1 MRTGPTWGLMSVL
14 ISVLCLVSI
23 RPAPIFALS
32 LDDYFSYSLDV
43 EFSKTEIHGSEV
55 FYATVDGTATCTKNL
70 PIAAI
75 EARITSRVVAEH
87 QVSGARVTLNSGYS
101 VTIESFPSVAG
112 ETAHTSEVVSLK
124 FPAVSE
130 SGTYNVVGEL
140 SEVEVQFVLL
150 GWLDVTSFLP
160 PSQEMGSVTYVAD
173 EGGGGGGIIIKPGG
187 SLLDYIDE
195 NGVFTA
201 DITAESED
209 GKCWITINEGIIG
222 LAEDGKPLSEISI
235 VEVAELPPLPED
247 FQASVIGLAYD
258 VELDGATFEPPMTLT
273 LEYDESLI
281 PEAVDEENLVI
292 AMWAEQ
298 IDEWFN
304 LDGTVDAENNT
315 ITTEIGH
322 LTDFT
327 ILAYT
332 RPAVFTASDLS
343 ITPAEVDIGEE
354 VTISLIIT
362 NTGDLTG
369 SYAVV
374 LKINNIEV
382 ETKGVTLSGG
392 NNMMVDFSI
401 TPDAEGVYTVAVS
414 GSSGTFEVKTPLEV
428 ETPLSATFTAANLNI
443 SPAEVNLGE
452 SLDISITITNTSNLT
467 GTHKVTL
474 KIDDV
479 LIGTKEVTLA
489 GGDSQIVTFTVAKGT
504 AGIYKVN
511 VAGLF
516 ESFAVK
522 EESPPQPLTELINWP
537 VLSGV
542 IAAIVVVALLIF
554 ILARRG
560 HTKSS
565 LQRMKLG

>member
-1 MRTGPTWGLMSVL
+1 MRTGLAWGLMSVL
-14 ISVLCLVSI
+14 VSVLCLVSI

-32 LDDYFSYSLDV
+32 LDDYFSYNIDT
-43 EFSKTEIHGSEV
+43 EFSKTEIHGSEL
-55 FYATVDGTATCTKNL
+55 FYATVDGTATCTSNL
-70 PIAAI
+70 PLAAI
-75 EARITSRVVAEH
+75 EAQITSRVVAEH
-87 QVSGARVTLNSGYS
+87 QVSGAQVTLNSGYS

-112 ETAHTSEVVSLK
+112 ETAHTSEVVSLR
-124 FPAVSE
+124 FPGGSE
-130 SGTYNVVGEL
+130 SGVYNVVGEL
-140 SEVEVQFVLL
+140 VEARVQFVGI
-150 GWLDVTSFLP
+150 GWLVVTSFLP
-160 PSQEMGSVTYVAD
+160 ASQEMGSVTYVAAVG
-173 EGGGGGGIIIKPGG
+173 GGGGGGIIIEPGG
-187 SLLDYIDE
+187 GLLDYVDE
-195 NGVFTA
+195 DGVFTA
-201 DITAESED
+201 DVTAESED
-209 GKCWITINEGIIG
+209 GKCWITIDEGIIG
-222 LAEDGKPLSEISI
+222 LTEDGEPLSEISI

-343 ITPAEVDIGEE
+343 IAPAEVGIGEE
-354 VTISLIIT
+354 VTINLLIT

-374 LKINNIEV
+374 LKIDDIEV
-382 ETKGVTLSGG
+382 ETKEVTLSGS
-392 NNMMVDFSI
+392 NNVMVNFSI

-414 GSSGTFEVKTPLEV
+414 GLAGTFEVKTPFEIK
-428 ETPLSATFTAANLNI
+428 TSPSATFTIANLNI

-452 SLDISITITNTSNLT
+452 SVDISIVVTNTSALT
-467 GTHKVTL
+467 GTHEVTL

-479 LIGTKEVTLA
+479 PIGTKEVTLDS
-489 GGDSQIVTFTVAKGT
+489 GDSQRVTFTVAKGT

-511 VAGLF
+511 VAGLSG
-516 ESFAVK
+516 SFVAK
-522 EESPPQPLTELINWP
+522 EEPPSQSSTELINWP
-537 VLSGV
+537 VLGGIIGGV
-542 IAAIVVVALLIF
+542 IVVGLLTF

-565 LQRMKLG
+565 L